1 MECQYN
7 LMTFGIPCRLLP
19 VSPDGTISIDV
30 HREWLQRRRQYEG
43 EGTEFHPVAAQ
54 QLLVTLD
61 ESSGAMNTAK
71 APEQNKQRI
80 LEPTST
86 VPSANP
92 TSRGGQ
98 RVVVPGPFDVLL
110 GRGRLIQEHLGNLR
124 YRQMIDDL
132 RETYDSVSKLEKTN
146 IAKKIVQVVHASH
159 GRFLQKD
166 EGVGFGGFFWIEVD
180 DDTAREK
187 VSHSFRNRRQ
197 AEATLRRKGNA
208 TAATCWSISSNFG
221 SSDNKILS
229 ADNNSCSGNSNDS
242 GSYQNNNGIRPK
254 CEKRESDEFSSDSK
268 RARLQGKDSS

>member
-1 MECQYN
+1 M
-7 LMTFGIPCRLLP
+7 
-19 VSPDGTISIDV
+19 
-30 HREWLQRRRQYEG
+30 
-43 EGTEFHPVAAQ
+43 
-54 QLLVTLD
+54 
-61 ESSGAMNTAK
+61 
-71 APEQNKQRI
+71 
-80 LEPTST
+80 
-86 VPSANP
+86 
-92 TSRGGQ
+92 
-98 RVVVPGPFDVLL
+98 VVPGPFDVLL

-124 YRQMIDDL
+124 YRQMIDEHKDQ
-132 RETYDSVSKLEKTN
+132 YDSASKLEKTN
-146 IAKKIVQVVHASH
+146 IAKKVVQLVQASQ
-159 GRFLQKD
+159 GRFLKRD
-166 EGVGFGGFFWIEVD
+166 EGEDGGGFWIEVD
-180 DDTAREK
+180 DETAREK